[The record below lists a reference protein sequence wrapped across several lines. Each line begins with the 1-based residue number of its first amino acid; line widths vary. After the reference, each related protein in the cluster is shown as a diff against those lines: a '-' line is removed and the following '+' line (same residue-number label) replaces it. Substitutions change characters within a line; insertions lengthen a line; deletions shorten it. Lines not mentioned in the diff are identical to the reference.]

1 MPVDRNFVIKTLLT
15 DRVGLFSYIWTIV
28 GDEHLAEDVFQ
39 EVSMLA
45 IDKADQIVHPEAL
58 GVWIR
63 RSARNLALSALRKR
77 GRDRHVF
84 DDELLDQLDA
94 DWRGYAAA
102 DEAESI
108 DALRDC
114 LRKLTPR
121 GQQVVRLRYV
131 EGLSGQ
137 KLADAMGRSLTAA
150 YIAVSRANRSLADC
164 VRRTLTQEGAT
175 DA

>member
-1 MPVDRNFVIKTLLT
+1 MPVDRNLVIKTLLT

-45 IDKADQIVHPEAL
+45 IDKASQIEQAQTL

-63 RSARNLALSALRKR
+63 RSARNLALTALRQR

-84 DDELLDQLDA
+84 DDDLLDQLDA

-102 DEAESI
+102 DETESI

-121 GQQVVRLRYV
+121 AQQVVRLRYV
-131 EGLSGQ
+131 DGLSGPR
-137 KLADAMGRSLTAA
+137 LAEAMGRSLTAA

-164 VRRTLTQEGAT
+164 VRRTLARQGAT